1 MSGMP
6 SINIQFTELAATL
19 VERSDSGIIAMILK
33 EATVPDTNPV
43 IIASA
48 EDIPATL
55 SASSKKQIGLA
66 LLGYINAP
74 KKVIAYFIPATVI
87 PTGETDPVNNTDYT
101 DALNYFKTVSWDY
114 LVVPTVATDAQTTTI
129 VNYIKSERAADH
141 LVKAVL
147 PNTSADSEAIINY
160 TTAAAIEGENT
171 YTAEQYCARIAGMI
185 AGTPIEMST
194 TYATLPE
201 LTDCSRLTKVEMDAA
216 VDAGKFFLWWDGEKV
231 KTSRAVNSLTTLTSS
246 KNRQFQ
252 KIKVVSAV
260 DTISFDIKKMIQDTY
275 IGKVP
280 NNYDNKQILMTAISG
295 YFDEI
300 LIDGVINRYT
310 INIDINANRA
320 YLNARGVDTS
330 AMTDDE
336 IKQADT
342 GTNVFLV
349 ATLGMLD
356 VIEDVT
362 LNITI

>member
-6 SINIQFTELAATL
+6 SIDIQFTELAATL

-33 EATVPDTNPV
+33 EATIPDTNPIV
-43 IIASA
+43 VASA
-48 EDIPATL
+48 EEIPAALT
-55 SASSKKQIGLA
+55 AANKKQLELA
-66 LLGYINAP
+66 LLGYVNAP
-74 KKVIAYFIPATVI
+74 KKIIAYFIPATVI

-101 DALNYFKTVSWDY
+101 DALGYFKTIVWDY
-114 LVVPTVATDAQTTTI
+114 LVVPTVATDEQTTAI
-129 VNYIKSERAADH
+129 VNYIKSERAAEH

-147 PNTSADSEAIINY
+147 PNTAADSEAIINY
-160 TTAAAIEGENT
+160 TTAAAIVNDVT
-171 YTAEQYCARIAGMI
+171 YTAEEYCSRIAGII
-185 AGTPIEMST
+185 AGTPIEMSA

-216 VDAGKFFLWWDGEKV
+216 VAAGKFFLWWDGEKV

-246 KNRQFQ
+246 KNTQFQ

-260 DTISFDIKKMIQDTY
+260 DTISFDIRKMIQDTY

-295 YFDEI
+295 YFDEL
-300 LIDGVINRYT
+300 LIDDVINRYT
-310 INIDINANRA
+310 IAIDINANRA
-320 YLNARGVDTS
+320 YLNAHGVDTS
-330 AMTDDE
+330 TMTDDE
-336 IKQADT
+336 IRMADT
-342 GTNVFLV
+342 GSSVFLI

-362 LNITI
+362 LKITI